1 MKKYTK
7 VLALALALTM
17 MLSMSVFAGTID
29 KVDNRAG
36 YTETVTVTAPDG
48 GSVAEKDKIKVTYD
62 GNTANAMYLLLIL
75 EAGKSIPDKDNIL
88 YVNQETADANGD
100 VTFGGGEYPVY
111 PKDIV
116 NSTIWL
122 AGGDFAQGVDP
133 LGLTAVADI
142 TPKGPSFIWGDA
154 DQTQSVNIMDA
165 LAILWHVDPSVVY
178 ELTAVGAQAA
188 DVDGMPGV
196 SIMDAL
202 NVFWFID
209 PSTGVTKFPVE

>member
-17 MLSMSVFAGTID
+17 MLSMSVFAAGTID
-29 KVDNRAG
+29 TVSNKAG

-48 GSVAEKDKIKVTYD
+48 GSVAEKDRIKVTYD
-62 GNTANAMYLLLIL
+62 GDTANAMYLLLIL

-100 VTFGGGEYPVY
+100 VTFGDSEYPVY

-142 TPKGPSFIWGDA
+142 KPKAPEFDMGD
-154 DQTQSVNIMDA
+154 VNMDT
-165 LAILWHVDPSVVY
+165 V
-178 ELTAVGAQAA
+178 
-188 DVDGMPGV
+188 VDGEDANQMLQHLVGNITLTDAQMLLFDITGDGV
-196 SIMDAL
+196 P
-202 NVFWFID
+202 NGED
-209 PSTGVTKFPVE
+209 PNQLLQYLVGNRNTLY

>member
-17 MLSMSVFAGTID
+17 MLSMSVFAAGTID

-36 YTETVTVTAPDG
+36 YTETVKVTAPDG
-48 GSVAEKDKIKVTYD
+48 GSVAEKDQIKVTYD
-62 GNTANAMYLLLIL
+62 GDTANAMYLLLIL

-88 YVNQETADANGD
+88 YVNQETADANGN
-100 VTFGGGEYPVY
+100 VTFGGGEHPVY
-111 PKDIV
+111 PKDIE

-142 TPKGPSFIWGDA
+142 TPKAPAFKLGDLNA
-154 DQTQSVNIMDA
+154 D
-165 LAILWHVDPSVVY
+165 
-178 ELTAVGAQAA
+178 TAVDILDLMELRQILVKNITPTEQQKKAA
-188 DVDGMPGV
+188 DIVADTIVDILDLMQLRQHLAKN
-196 SIMDAL
+196 I
-202 NVFWFID
+202 NIH
-209 PSTGVTKFPVE
+209 E